1 MSRTYRVF
9 VSEEHPAEDEILRL
23 TGEESH
29 HLSKVLRVGV
39 GTQVEAMDGRGKVW
53 RTEVV
58 EVRPRASSLRI
69 LDEKRLEQPPV
80 SFELAVALPKG
91 GRMDDIVRQLTEL
104 GVSVISPLLT
114 ECGEVGKLAE
124 RTEAKLEKWGRIA
137 IEASKQSGNPWL
149 PLICAP
155 RTFGQWLEDLPTGGM
170 RLLGSLGSGT
180 VSISSLSHGQ
190 ASAVAVAI
198 GPEGGFSQVEEELA
212 VEAGFARV
220 RLGPHVLRVE
230 TATIA
235 ALAVAQ
241 EIFGV

>member
-91 GRMDDIVRQLTEL
+91 GRMDDVVRQLTEL
-104 GVSVISPLLT
+104 GVSTISPLLT
-114 ECGEVGKLAE
+114 ECGEAGKLAE

-155 RTFGQWLEDLPTGGM
+155 RVFGQWLEDLPDGGM
-170 RLLGSLGSGT
+170 RLLGSLGSRT
-180 VSISSLSHGQ
+180 VSLSSLSRGE
-190 ASAVAVAI
+190 ANAVAIAI
-198 GPEGGFSQVEEELA
+198 GPEGGFSKVEEDLA
-212 VEAGFARV
+212 EAAGFARV
-220 RLGPHVLRVE
+220 RFSPHVLRVD
-230 TATIA
+230 TAGIC